1 MIMPL
6 RGLRTAQL
14 RVEDISTA
22 RDWYARFLG
31 VGAYYDE
38 PYYVGFE
45 VAGYEFGLLPGSPSS
60 DGALFL
66 WGTEDPEA
74 HLARALELGATQGME
89 LTDTGDG
96 TIVGTFIDPFG
107 NEFGLIRNPHFAP
120 PLTHAEA
127 DDISSSR
134 IEYSVH
140 VPVSAQTAWELWA
153 NSEGLA
159 KWWTPHTRVDLRP
172 GGHYEI
178 FFEPD
183 EPPGDKGGDWC
194 RVLSFY
200 PGKMLSFTWNAPPR
214 LKTRPD
220 QTWVVLFF
228 EDEDGGCNVTLDH
241 FGWPESGLAAPESD
255 WPATF
260 EYFETA
266 WRYVM
271 DLFEG
276 HFGSQ

>member
-1 MIMPL
+1 MMSL
-6 RGLRTAQL
+6 RGLRTAQF
-14 RVEDISTA
+14 RVEDISAA
-22 RDWYARFLG
+22 RDWYVEFLG
-31 VGAYYDE
+31 VDAYYDE

-45 VAGYEFGLLPGSPSS
+45 VAGYEFGLLPGSPST

-66 WGTEDPEA
+66 WGTEDPEGYM
-74 HLARALELGATQGME
+74 ARALELGAAEGME

-96 TIVGTFIDPFG
+96 VVVGTFIDPFG
-107 NEFGLIRNPHFAP
+107 NEFGLIRNPHFAA

-127 DDISSSR
+127 GDISSSR

-140 VPVSAQTAWELWA
+140 VPVSAQEAWELWA
-153 NSEGLA
+153 TADGVA
-159 KWWTPHTRVDLRP
+159 KWWTPHTRIDLRP

-178 FFEPD
+178 FFNPE
-183 EPPGDKGGDWC
+183 ERPGDKGGDWC
-194 RVLSFY
+194 RVLSFL
-200 PGKMLSFTWNAPPR
+200 PGKMLSFTWNAPPS

-220 QTWVVLFF
+220 QTWVVLLF
-228 EDEDGGCNVTLDH
+228 DDDDGGCDVTLDH
-241 FGWPESGLAAPESD
+241 YGWPESGLTKPESD
-255 WPATF
+255 WPATL

-276 HFGSQ
+276 HFGSP